1 MAAQRSSSSA
11 TLDEVI
17 TAYLQTAEEGQVP
30 DHRELLQR
38 YPQYADALGQFL
50 ETDLKI
56 RQSTFGWQ
64 QQPEDPDLLQNGLP
78 METLGQYELLEE
90 VARGGMG
97 VVYKARQTQ
106 LNRTVALKMILTGQL
121 AHETEIQR
129 FRTEA
134 AAAAGLEHPG
144 IVPIL
149 EIAEEEGFHYYTM
162 SFVEGESL
170 AQRLERAPL
179 PHEQAA
185 SFMQKVSTAIA
196 YAHQHRVLHR
206 DLKPANILIDG
217 DGHPK
222 ITDFGLAKSLDGE
235 HDLTAT
241 GEILGTLQFMAPE
254 QAAARHDQV
263 AETADVYSLGA
274 ILYCCLTGNPV
285 FTSTSH
291 IELLLQ
297 VLEQEPTSLRRL
309 VPKVPTDLE
318 AICLRCL
325 EKDPKR
331 RYQTAQELV
340 EDLDRYLAREPIQA
354 TARSFQNRARRWIRQ
369 KPLLAA
375 HVGAL
380 LLVEL
385 CRHSYLIGRSGER
398 FSWDHFQYSF
408 IFGGWIAACFFLQW
422 LYDRHQYRDV
432 ARYLWSAGDVAL
444 VTICLK
450 MMDDP
455 IATLLGAFSLLIV
468 VAGLFMRVRLVWFVT
483 ATCVLAL
490 LLLLPTRPDEV
501 QQPLPVALMLIVLL
515 ITIAGIVSFQVRRL
529 RTLSQIYERN
539 R

>member
-1 MAAQRSSSSA
+1 MTDKTT

-17 TAYLQTAEEGQVP
+17 AAYLQNAEAGQVP
-30 DHRELLQR
+30 DHGELLQR
-38 YPQYADALGQFL
+38 YPQYAEALGQFL
-50 ETDLKI
+50 ETDLKL
-56 RQSTFGWQ
+56 RQSTFGLPQ
-64 QQPEDPDLLQNGLP
+64 RQADTSLPQNALP
-78 METLGQYELLEE
+78 MDTLGNYQLLEE

-97 VVYKARQTQ
+97 IVYKARQTQ

-149 EIAEEEGFHYYTM
+149 EIDQQEGFHYYTM

-170 AQRLERAPL
+170 AQRLERGPL
-179 PHEQAA
+179 PHQEAA
-185 SFMQKVSTAIA
+185 ALMQKVCTAVS
-196 YAHQHRVLHR
+196 YAHQNRVLHR
-206 DLKPANILIDG
+206 DLKPANILIDEEG
-217 DGHPK
+217 QPK

-263 AETADVYSLGA
+263 TETADVYSLGA
-274 ILYCCLTGNPV
+274 ILYCCITGNPV
-285 FTSTSH
+285 FSSTSH

-297 VLEQEPTSLRRL
+297 VLEQEPTALRRIG
-309 VPKVPTDLE
+309 PKIPSDLE

-325 EKDPKR
+325 EKDPQR

-340 EDLDRYLAREPIQA
+340 QDLDRYLAREPILA
-354 TARSFQNRARRWIRQ
+354 TAGSFQNRTRRWIRQ

-375 HVGAL
+375 HVGGIL
-380 LLVEL
+380 LAEL
-385 CRHSYLIGRSGER
+385 CRHSYLIGKNVEQL
-398 FSWDHFQYSF
+398 SWNHFQFSL
-408 IFGGWIAACFFLQW
+408 IFGGWMATCFAFQW
-422 LYDRHQYRDV
+422 IHDRQRYRDT
-432 ARYLWSAGDVAL
+432 ARYLWSATDVAM
-444 VTICLK
+444 VTICLN

-455 IATLLGAFSLLIV
+455 IATLLMAYALLIV
-468 VAGLFMRVRLVWFVT
+468 VAGLFMRVQLVWFVT
-483 ATCVLAL
+483 AICVLSL
-490 LLLLPTRPDEV
+490 LLLLQTRPDEV
-501 QQPLPVALMLIVLL
+501 EQPLPVALMLIGLL
-515 ITIAGIVSFQVRRL
+515 LTIAGIISFQVRRL

>member
-1 MAAQRSSSSA
+1 MAAQTR

-17 TAYLQTAEEGQVP
+17 AAYLLAAEGGQIP
-30 DHRELLQR
+30 DHGDLLQR
-38 YPQYADALGQFL
+38 YPQYAEALGQFL
-50 ETDLKI
+50 ESDLKM
-56 RQSTFGWQ
+56 RQSTFGWPRRQ
-64 QQPEDPDLLQNGLP
+64 ADTGLSDNAPP
-78 METLGQYELLEE
+78 MDTLGNYQLLEE

-97 VVYKARQTQ
+97 IVYKARQTQ

-129 FRTEA
+129 FHTEA

-149 EIAEEEGFHYYTM
+149 EIDQQDGFHYYTM

-170 AQRLERAPL
+170 AQRLERGPL
-179 PHEQAA
+179 PHQEAA
-185 SFMQKVSTAIA
+185 ILMQKVCAAVS
-196 YAHQHRVLHR
+196 YAHQHRILHR
-206 DLKPANILIDG
+206 DLKPGNILIDQ
-217 DGHPK
+217 DGQPK

-235 HDLTAT
+235 QDLTTT

-254 QAAARHDQV
+254 QAAARHDEV

-285 FTSTSH
+285 FSSTSH

-297 VLEQEPTSLRRL
+297 VLEQEPTELRRL
-309 VPKVPTDLE
+309 VPKVPADLE

-331 RYQTAQELV
+331 RYQTAQEMV
-340 EDLDRYLAREPIQA
+340 QDLDRYLAREPILA
-354 TARSFQNRARRWIRQ
+354 TAGSYQNRIRRWIRQ

-375 HVGAL
+375 HVGGL
-380 LLVEL
+380 LLAEL
-385 CRHSYLIGRSGER
+385 CRHSYLIDKNVEQL
-398 FSWDHFQYSF
+398 SWNHFQFSL
-408 IFGGWIAACFFLQW
+408 ILGGWMVACFAFQW
-422 LYDRHQYRDV
+422 MHNRQRYRDT
-432 ARYLWSAGDVAL
+432 ARYLWSAADVAM
-444 VTICLK
+444 VTICLN

-455 IATLLGAFSLLIV
+455 IATLLMAYALLIV
-468 VAGLFMRVRLVWFVT
+468 VAGLFMRVQLVWFVT
-483 ATCVLAL
+483 TICVLSL
-490 LLLLPTRPDEV
+490 LLLLRTRPEEV
-501 QQPLPVALMLIVLL
+501 EQPLPVALMLIGLL
-515 ITIAGIVSFQVRRL
+515 LTIAGIISFQVRRL